1 MISVL
6 HCNTLI
12 IEGKATA
19 AVLFYVRE
27 FCGFQLCT
35 VVHCYAKWAMGVP
48 VILFKKKVSEQLANY
63 EPGGREFESL
73 RARHLFQLV
82 MSQCR

>member
-6 HCNTLI
+6 HCNTII

-35 VVHCYAKWAMGVP
+35 VVHCYAKWAADAP
-48 VILFKKKVSEQLANY
+48 VIIFKNKKLAISLLTTNQAV
-63 EPGGREFESL
+63 GSSNLSGR
-73 RARHLFQLV
+73 AIQ
-82 MSQCR
+82 

>member
-6 HCNTLI
+6 HCNTI
-12 IEGKATA
+12 VVEGKATA

-35 VVHCYAKWAMGVP
+35 VVHCYAKWATDVP
-48 VILFKKKVSEQLANY
+48 VILFSNIMLAIGLLTTNQAVWDSNLSGALSNII
-63 EPGGREFESL
+63 PF
-73 RARHLFQLV
+73 
-82 MSQCR
+82 